1 MAEVGKINKLKII
14 RSVDFGVYLDGE
26 ELGEIL
32 LPQKYVPEGFF
43 GGDEIEVI
51 VYFDSEDR
59 IIATTEKPLAEV
71 GQFAFLECVAIT
83 KVGAFLNW
91 GLQKDL
97 LVPFR
102 EQRHK
107 LEEGKSY
114 VVYVYLDH
122 TTNRIVASAK
132 VDKFLDNL
140 PVEFEEGEEVD
151 LLIYGISEIGYKAI
165 VDEVSSG
172 ILYKN
177 EVFKPVKVGEQL
189 KGYIKKVREDDK
201 IDLTLYKPGYQ
212 KLDEFSEQIV
222 EYLKANDG
230 IMDIT
235 DKSSPDEIYSTF
247 GISKKNFKKA
257 IGGLYKQRIIIIDN
271 ESIRLVGEQ

>member
-201 IDLTLYKPGYQ
+201 IDLT
-212 KLDEFSEQIV
+212 
-222 EYLKANDG
+222 
-230 IMDIT
+230 
-235 DKSSPDEIYSTF
+235 
-247 GISKKNFKKA
+247 
-257 IGGLYKQRIIIIDN
+257 
-271 ESIRLVGEQ
+271 